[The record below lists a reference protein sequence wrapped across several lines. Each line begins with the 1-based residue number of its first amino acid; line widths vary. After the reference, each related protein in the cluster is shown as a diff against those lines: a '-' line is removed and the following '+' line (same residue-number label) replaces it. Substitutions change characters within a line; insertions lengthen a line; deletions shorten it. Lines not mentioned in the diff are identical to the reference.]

1 MKVLVIDGDKF
12 AQNIYL
18 SELHQENIAVEV
30 AEDGEEGLKKARET
44 DPKIIILELILTK
57 LNGFEVLKE
66 LKNDKKT
73 KDIPVVVCSSLSQE
87 DDIKEA
93 MDLGAVK
100 YFSKE
105 DYSLKQV
112 TREVIEMLMTLM

>member
-1 MKVLVIDGDKF
+1 MKVLVIDGDNF

-30 AEDGEEGLKKARET
+30 ANDGEEGLKKARET

-66 LKNDKKT
+66 LKQDKKT
-73 KDIPVVVCSSLSQE
+73 KDIPVIVCSSLSQE
-87 DDIKEA
+87 NDIKEA
-93 MDLGAVK
+93 MDLGAIK

-112 TREVIEMLMTLM
+112 TREVIEMLMTMM